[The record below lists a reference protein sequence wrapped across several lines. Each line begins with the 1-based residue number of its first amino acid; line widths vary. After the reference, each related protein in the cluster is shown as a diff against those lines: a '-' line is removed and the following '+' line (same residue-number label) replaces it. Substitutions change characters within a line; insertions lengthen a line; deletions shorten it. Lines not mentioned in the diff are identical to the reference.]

1 MKLATY
7 MKKENLTDE
16 AFAAQLEMTR
26 TTVSRFRRD
35 KAKPSRQAI
44 ILIQNVTKGKV
55 QFKDWIE
62 T

>member
-1 MKLATY
+1 MKLANY
-7 MKKENLTDE
+7 MKKENLTDK

-44 ILIQNVTKGKV
+44 IRIAEATKGKV
-55 QFKDWIE
+55 RFQDWLE